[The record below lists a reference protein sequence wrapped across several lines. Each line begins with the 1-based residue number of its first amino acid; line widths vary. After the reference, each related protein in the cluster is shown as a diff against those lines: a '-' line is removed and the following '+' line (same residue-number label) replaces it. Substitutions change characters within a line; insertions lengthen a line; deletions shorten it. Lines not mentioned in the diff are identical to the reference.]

1 MAEYTFP
8 NQRMVNIHREKIE
21 SDFLGIKNENWM
33 AASRILGATAFR
45 LYIYLAAN
53 ADNYCLALSPAAIA
67 QEIGMAKST
76 YHDQFKKLESLGYLV
91 KSHGN
96 TYDFY
101 EVPQGAPQTSKKSAP
116 LGQNFDECT
125 PRENEQTKTKET
137 VLGLDREINNNHSPN
152 TDSINIGRMNYP
164 RADEAYP
171 TNWNSFTDNPAEI
184 IYPNE
189 YYDNKPRPEVKKADF
204 VF

>member
-67 QEIGMAKST
+67 SEIGMAKST

-101 EVPQGAPQTSKKSAP
+101 EVP
-116 LGQNFDECT
+116 
-125 PRENEQTKTKET
+125 
-137 VLGLDREINNNHSPN
+137 
-152 TDSINIGRMNYP
+152 
-164 RADEAYP
+164 
-171 TNWNSFTDNPAEI
+171 
-184 IYPNE
+184 
-189 YYDNKPRPEVKKADF
+189 
-204 VF
+204 

>member
-1 MAEYTFP
+1 MPEYTFP
-8 NQRMVNIHREKIE
+8 NQRMVRIHREKIE

-53 ADNYCLALSPAAIA
+53 ADNYTLALSPAAIA

-96 TYDFY
+96 TYEFY
-101 EVPQGAPQTSKKSAP
+101 EVPQSATQPSKKSAS
-116 LGQNFDECT
+116 LGQDF
-125 PRENEQTKTKET
+125 ENSPPPENDSTHTKGN
-137 VLGLDREINNNHSPN
+137 VLGLDREINNNESS
-152 TDSINIGRMNYP
+152 DIGAINNSEMKYP
-164 RADEAYP
+164 KADEIYP
-171 TNWNSFTDNPAEI
+171 KEWDRLTDNPKET
-184 IYPNE
+184 IYPEE
-189 YYDNKPRPEVKKADF
+189 YYESKPRPEVKVGTF

>member
-1 MAEYTFP
+1 MPEYTFP

-33 AASRILGATAFR
+33 AASRVLGATAFR

-53 ADNYCLALSPAAIA
+53 ADNYVLALSPAAIA

-101 EVPQGAPQTSKKSAP
+101 EVPQSAPQSSRKSAP
-116 LGQNFDECT
+116 LGQDFETST
-125 PRENEQTKTKET
+125 PPENCSTQTEEN
-137 VLGLDREINNNHSPN
+137 VLGLDREINNTLSLN
-152 TDSINIGRMNYP
+152 TDRINNGRIRYP
-164 RADEAYP
+164 RADEVYP
-171 TNWNSFTDNPAEI
+171 DNWECLTDDPSEP

-189 YYDNKPRPEVKKADF
+189 YYDRQPKPEVKVGTF